1 MPIVNLQ
8 AIADRT
14 SYLTNEK
21 QKSQEEAKAQAL
33 KEAGFDENHTFQPEV
48 DAELNKLINNEN
60 MTDMSREGDKEA
72 LIDRS
77 APVKYEPYT
86 DDPTYR
92 TMDQQQTTP
101 QFNVE
106 ANPTE

>member
-1 MPIVNLQ
+1 MPVVNLQ
-8 AIADRT
+8 ALADRT

-21 QKSQEEAKAQAL
+21 EMNQEEAKTQAL
-33 KEAGFDENHTFQPEV
+33 KEFGFDENHTLQPEV
-48 DAELNKLINNEN
+48 DSELNKLINNEN
-60 MTDMSREGDKEA
+60 MTDMSREGDKES
-72 LIDRS
+72 LLDRS

-92 TMDQQQTTP
+92 TMSQQP
-101 QFNVE
+101 QVTQMDVE